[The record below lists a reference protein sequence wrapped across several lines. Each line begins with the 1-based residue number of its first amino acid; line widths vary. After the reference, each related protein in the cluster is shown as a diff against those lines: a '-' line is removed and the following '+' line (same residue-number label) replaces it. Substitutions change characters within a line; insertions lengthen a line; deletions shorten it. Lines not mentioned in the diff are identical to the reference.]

1 MAGIRPFFLTGAN
14 AKIQV
19 NGVTLAFATNVSYS
33 VTVNHAT
40 PTVLGMYEPS
50 SIEPLSYSVTGSFS
64 VIRYV
69 ADMTSDTEG
78 EDPDGVSRRGNG
90 VGSFGKESF
99 SEKLKQAFNIKKPD
113 GRAYDNLNPA
123 SLNKGTTFNIEIY
136 QKVDGNNQRSVA
148 RVRDA
153 RITRADFSIGAKT
166 AATQTFNFTAIYLDE
181 DTFIA
186 DFSGN
191 GQQFA

>member
-1 MAGIRPFFLTGAN
+1 MAGTKPFFLTGAN

-33 VTVNHAT
+33 VTINHAT

-50 SIEPLSYSVTGSFS
+50 SVEPLSYAVSGSFS

-69 ADMTSDTEG
+69 ADITSDIKDK
-78 EDPDGVSRRGNG
+78 DPAGVSRRGNG
-90 VGSFGKESF
+90 VGSFGKESI
-99 SEKLKQAFNIKKPD
+99 SEKLKEAFNIKKPD
-113 GRAYDNLNPA
+113 GRAYDNLNPG

-136 QKVDGNNQRSVA
+136 QKTGKGDQRSVA
-148 RVRDA
+148 RIRDA
-153 RITRADFSIGAKT
+153 RITKADFSLSSKS
-166 AATQTFNFTAIYLDE
+166 AATQSFSFTALYVDE
-181 DTFIA
+181 DTFLA

>member
-1 MAGIRPFFLTGAN
+1 MAGLKPFFLTGAN
-14 AKIQV
+14 AKVQV
-19 NGVTLAFATNVSYS
+19 NGVTLAFATNLSYS

-50 SIEPLSYSVTGSFS
+50 SVEPLGYIVTGSFS

-69 ADMTSDTEG
+69 ADVTSDISG
-78 EDPDGVSRRGNG
+78 KDPEGVSRRGNG

-99 SEKLKQAFNIKKPD
+99 SEKLGQAFNIKKPD
-113 GRAYDNLNPA
+113 GRAYENLNPA
-123 SLNKGTTFNIEIY
+123 ALNKATTFNIEVY
-136 QKVDGNNQRSVA
+136 QKTENGQRSVA
-148 RVRDA
+148 RIRDA
-153 RITRADFSIGAKT
+153 RITKADFNLNSRS
-166 AATQTFNFTAIYLDE
+166 AATQTFSFTAIYADE
-181 DTFIA
+181 DTFLA